1 MDAGVTKTQWDR
13 CPPGPQRQV
22 DDGWSGSAFGKR
34 DPRRLVAQ
42 HPAVERPDAIDVGG
56 DAFDAMLG
64 DHRRHAELGN
74 QPEHDLQ
81 DVLGRLR
88 VELRGRLVEDE
99 RIRVHDERSRDG
111 DALAF
116 AAREGVDTTTPQ
128 RVDADLVDH
137 FLDALA
143 HQRPREPEVLETKR
157 QLGTHI
163 GFVFQHPDAQ
173 FVLEDVEAELA
184 FGLEN
189 LGLNRSLMR
198 KRVEEVI
205 DQVGINPLRRR
216 RIDSLSGGERQRVAI
231 AAALAMHPDA
241 LVLDEPTS
249 QLDPQAAEDVLQVV
263 LRLVAELGMTTVIAE
278 HRVERIAPFVDRIWT
293 LDAGV
298 LRDQPP
304 RIALAEGGA
313 RPPVVDLALRAG
325 WTPIPLGLRDARV
338 FAQRLPADPTPR
350 PSPARGEG
358 DFRDGADPVVCRV
371 EGLDHRYDAAPAV
384 QGLSL
389 TLRRG
394 QVVALMG
401 RNGSG
406 KTTLLRLI
414 AGLMRPQRGSI
425 THDGVAAYVPQDA
438 DSLLFAPTVDEELR
452 GQSAEVV
459 APFAAWLH
467 RYPRDLSSGERQQLA
482 IALMGA
488 RADLLLLDEPTRGLD
503 PAVKRALSA
512 YLRTRASGGAAILVA
527 THDVEWAARTADR
540 VLLMADGEIYADG
553 PPAMVLSDSLVF
565 ATQIS
570 KLVGRGWL
578 LPEEVPL

>member
-1 MDAGVTKTQWDR
+1 MPVIALDAVSYRYPEADR
-13 CPPGPQRQV
+13 PALSDITVAVDPGDVILLR
-22 DDGWSGSAFGKR
+22 GASGSGKSTLLR
-34 DPRRLVAQ
+34 SLNGLVP
-42 HPAVERPDAIDVGG
+42 HSTGG
-56 DAFDAMLG
+56 QF
-64 DHRRHAELGN
+64 
-74 QPEHDLQ
+74 
-81 DVLGRLR
+81 
-88 VELRGRLVEDE
+88 RGRVVVCGLDT
-99 RIRVHDERSRDG
+99 
-111 DALAF
+111 
-116 AAREGVDTTTPQ
+116 REHP
-128 RVDADLVDH
+128 
-137 FLDALA
+137 
-143 HQRPREPEVLETKR
+143 PR
-157 QLGTHI
+157 QLATHI

-189 LGLNRSLMR
+189 LGLSRPLMR

-216 RIDSLSGGERQRVAI
+216 RIDTLSGGERQRVAI

-241 LVLDEPTS
+241 LALDEPTS

-304 RIALAEGGA
+304 RVALAEGGA

-338 FAQRLPADPTPR
+338 HAQRLPAV
-350 PSPARGEG
+350 PANPAPA
-358 DFRDGADPVVCRV
+358 DGNGPIICRLD
-371 EGLDHRYDAAPAV
+371 GLDHRFDTVTAV
-384 QGLSL
+384 RGVSL

-406 KTTLLRLI
+406 KTTLLKLI
-414 AGLMRPQRGSI
+414 AGAVRPQRGTVTNEGI
-425 THDGVAAYVPQDA
+425 PAYVPQDA
-438 DSLLFAPTVDEELR
+438 DTLLFAASVDEELR
-452 GQSAEVV
+452 GQSAEVI

-503 PAVKRALSA
+503 PQVKRALST
-512 YLRTRASGGAAILVA
+512 YLRTRARAGAGILVA

-540 VLLMADGEIYADG
+540 ILLMADGEIYADG
-553 PPAMVLSDSLVF
+553 PPATVLSDSLVF

-570 KLVGRGWL
+570 KLVGGGWL

>member
-1 MDAGVTKTQWDR
+1 MPLITLDAVTYYYPEAEQPALREITTAVE
-13 CPPGPQRQV
+13 PGEVILLRGP
-22 DDGWSGSAFGKR
+22 SGSGKSTLLR
-34 DPRRLVAQ
+34 CLNGLVP
-42 HPAVERPDAIDVGG
+42 HSTGG
-56 DAFDAMLG
+56 QF
-64 DHRRHAELGN
+64 
-74 QPEHDLQ
+74 
-81 DVLGRLR
+81 
-88 VELRGRLVEDE
+88 RGRVVVCGLDT
-99 RIRVHDERSRDG
+99 
-111 DALAF
+111 
-116 AAREGVDTTTPQ
+116 REHP
-128 RVDADLVDH
+128 
-137 FLDALA
+137 
-143 HQRPREPEVLETKR
+143 PR
-157 QLGTHI
+157 QLATRV

-189 LGLNRSLMR
+189 LGLSRPLMR
-198 KRVEEVI
+198 KRIEEVI
-205 DQVGINPLRRR
+205 DQVGINPLRHRQ
-216 RIDSLSGGERQRVAI
+216 IDTLSGGERQRVAI

-293 LDAGV
+293 LDAGR

-304 RIALAEGGA
+304 RVALAEGGA

-325 WTPIPLGLRDARV
+325 WSPIPLGLRDARV
-338 FAQRLPADPTPR
+338 LAQRLPTAPSQS
-350 PSPARGEG
+350 PSPAGSG
-358 DFRDGADPVVCRV
+358 WGPVICQVNA
-371 EGLDHRYDAAPAV
+371 LHHRYDTAPAV
-384 QGLSL
+384 RGVSL
-389 TLRRG
+389 ALRGG

-414 AGLMRPQRGSI
+414 AGLLGPQRG
-425 THDGVAAYVPQDA
+425 TVNHEGNAAYVPQDA
-438 DSLLFAPTVDEELR
+438 DSLLFAPTVNEELR

-459 APFAAWLH
+459 APFAAFLH

-503 PAVKRALSA
+503 PVVKRALSA
-512 YLRTRASGGAAILVA
+512 YLRTRADAGAAIVVA

-540 VLLMADGEIYADG
+540 ILLMADGEIYADG
-553 PPAMVLSDSLVF
+553 PPAAVLSDSLVF

-570 KLVGRGWL
+570 KLVGGGWL

>member
-1 MDAGVTKTQWDR
+1 MPVITLDGVSYRYPESDR
-13 CPPGPQRQV
+13 PALSEITTAVEPGEVILVR
-22 DDGWSGSAFGKR
+22 GSSGSGKSTLLR
-34 DPRRLVAQ
+34 CLNGLVP
-42 HPAVERPDAIDVGG
+42 HSSGG
-56 DAFDAMLG
+56 HF
-64 DHRRHAELGN
+64 
-74 QPEHDLQ
+74 
-81 DVLGRLR
+81 
-88 VELRGRLVEDE
+88 RGRVVVCGLDT
-99 RIRVHDERSRDG
+99 
-111 DALAF
+111 
-116 AAREGVDTTTPQ
+116 REHP
-128 RVDADLVDH
+128 
-137 FLDALA
+137 
-143 HQRPREPEVLETKR
+143 PR

-189 LGLNRSLMR
+189 LGLNRPLMR

-216 RIDSLSGGERQRVAI
+216 RIDTLSGGERQRVAI

-293 LDAGV
+293 LDAGM
-298 LRDQPP
+298 LRDQAP
-304 RIALAEGGA
+304 RTALAEGGA

-325 WTPIPLGLRDARV
+325 WTPIPLGLRDARIH
-338 FAQRLPADPTPR
+338 AQRLLAS
-350 PSPARGEG
+350 PSPAGREG
-358 DFRDGADPVVCRV
+358 DLREGSGPIVCRV
-371 EGLDHRYDAAPAV
+371 EGLSHHYDSVPAV
-384 QGLSL
+384 HGLSL

-394 QVVALMG
+394 EVVALMG

-406 KTTLLRLI
+406 KTTLLKLI
-414 AGLMRPQRGSI
+414 AGLLRPQRG
-425 THDGVAAYVPQDA
+425 TVTRDGLAAYVPQDA
-438 DSLLFAPTVDEELR
+438 DSLLFASTVAEELR
-452 GQSAEVV
+452 DQPAEVA
-459 APFAAWLH
+459 APFAAWLQ

-503 PAVKRALSA
+503 PVVKRALTA
-512 YLRTRASGGAAILVA
+512 YLRTRASAGAGILVA

-553 PPAMVLSDSLVF
+553 APGTVLSDSLVF

-570 KLVGRGWL
+570 KLVGGGWL
-578 LPEEVPL
+578 LPEDVPV

>member
-1 MDAGVTKTQWDR
+1 MPVITLDSVSYRYPEADR
-13 CPPGPQRQV
+13 PALSGITTAVEPGEVILLR
-22 DDGWSGSAFGKR
+22 GSSGSGKSTLLR
-34 DPRRLVAQ
+34 CLNGLVP
-42 HPAVERPDAIDVGG
+42 HSTGG
-56 DAFDAMLG
+56 HFRGRVVVCGLDT
-64 DHRRHAELGN
+64 RRH
-74 QPEHDLQ
+74 P
-81 DVLGRLR
+81 
-88 VELRGRLVEDE
+88 
-99 RIRVHDERSRDG
+99 
-111 DALAF
+111 
-116 AAREGVDTTTPQ
+116 P
-128 RVDADLVDH
+128 
-137 FLDALA
+137 
-143 HQRPREPEVLETKR
+143 R

-189 LGLNRSLMR
+189 LGLPRPLMR

-216 RIDSLSGGERQRVAI
+216 RIGTLSGGERQRVAI

-304 RIALAEGGA
+304 RTALAEGGA

-338 FAQRLPADPTPR
+338 HAQRLPVAGSPSASR
-350 PSPARGEG
+350 KSPSPARGG
-358 DFRDGADPVVCRV
+358 GPGWGSAPVICRV
-371 EGLDHRYDAAPAV
+371 EGLEHHYDTVPAV

-389 TLRRG
+389 TLHRG

-414 AGLMRPQRGSI
+414 AGLMRPQRG
-425 THDGVAAYVPQDA
+425 TVAHDGVAGYVPQDA
-438 DSLLFAPTVDEELR
+438 DSLLFAPTVDDELR

-459 APFAAWLH
+459 APFRAWLH

-503 PAVKRALSA
+503 PSVKHALSA
-512 YLRTRASGGAAILVA
+512 YLRTRAEAGVAILVA
-527 THDVEWAARTADR
+527 THDVEWAARAADR

-553 PPAMVLSDSLVF
+553 PPGTVLSDSLVF

-570 KLVGRGWL
+570 KLVGGGWL

>member
-1 MDAGVTKTQWDR
+1 MPLITLDAVSYRYPEADR
-13 CPPGPQRQV
+13 PALGDITTAVEPGEVILLR
-22 DDGWSGSAFGKR
+22 GASGSGKSTLLR
-34 DPRRLVAQ
+34 CLNGLVP
-42 HPAVERPDAIDVGG
+42 HSTGG
-56 DAFDAMLG
+56 QF
-64 DHRRHAELGN
+64 
-74 QPEHDLQ
+74 
-81 DVLGRLR
+81 
-88 VELRGRLVEDE
+88 RGRVVVCGLDT
-99 RIRVHDERSRDG
+99 
-111 DALAF
+111 
-116 AAREGVDTTTPQ
+116 REHP
-128 RVDADLVDH
+128 
-137 FLDALA
+137 
-143 HQRPREPEVLETKR
+143 PR
-157 QLGTHI
+157 QLGIHI
-163 GFVFQHPDAQ
+163 GFVFQHPEAQ

-189 LGLNRSLMR
+189 LGLSRPLMR

-216 RIDSLSGGERQRVAI
+216 RIATLSGGERQRVAI

-293 LDAGV
+293 LDGGV
-298 LRDQPP
+298 LRDQAP
-304 RIALAEGGA
+304 RVALAEGGA

-325 WTPIPLGLRDARV
+325 WTPIPLGLRDARLH
-338 FAQRLPADPTPR
+338 AQHLPPVH
-350 PSPARGEG
+350 PSPRTVPSPTGEG
-358 DFRDGADPVVCRV
+358 SIICRV
-371 EGLDHRYDAAPAV
+371 DGVNHRYDTVPAV
-384 QGLSL
+384 QGVSL
-389 TLRRG
+389 TLCRG
-394 QVVALMG
+394 QVVAVMG

-414 AGLMRPQRGSI
+414 AGLMRPQRGTV
-425 THDGVAAYVPQDA
+425 THEGIAAYVPQDA

-459 APFAAWLH
+459 ALFAAWLH
-467 RYPRDLSSGERQQLA
+467 RYPRDLSSGERQQLD

-503 PAVKRALSA
+503 PQVKRALSS
-512 YLRTRASGGAAILVA
+512 YLRTRAGAGAAILVA

-553 PPAMVLSDSLVF
+553 PPGSVLSDSLVF

-570 KLVGRGWL
+570 KLVGGGWL

>member
-1 MDAGVTKTQWDR
+1 MPLITLDGVSYRYPEADR
-13 CPPGPQRQV
+13 PALSAITTAVEPGEVILLR
-22 DDGWSGSAFGKR
+22 GASGSGKSTLLR
-34 DPRRLVAQ
+34 CLNGLVP
-42 HPAVERPDAIDVGG
+42 HSTGG
-56 DAFDAMLG
+56 QF
-64 DHRRHAELGN
+64 
-74 QPEHDLQ
+74 
-81 DVLGRLR
+81 
-88 VELRGRLVEDE
+88 RGRVVVCGLDT
-99 RIRVHDERSRDG
+99 
-111 DALAF
+111 
-116 AAREGVDTTTPQ
+116 REHP
-128 RVDADLVDH
+128 
-137 FLDALA
+137 
-143 HQRPREPEVLETKR
+143 PR
-157 QLGTHI
+157 QLGIHI

-189 LGLNRSLMR
+189 LGLPRSLMR

-304 RIALAEGGA
+304 RTALVEGGA

-325 WTPIPLGLRDARV
+325 WTPIPLGLRDARIH
-338 FAQRLPADPTPR
+338 AQALPHAHSPSSSQKPPSSMR
-350 PSPARGEG
+350 KSPSPVYGG
-358 DFRDGADPVVCRV
+358 GAGWGPVICEVKD
-371 EGLDHRYDAAPAV
+371 LHHRYDTSPAV

-389 TLRRG
+389 TLHRG

-414 AGLMRPQRGSI
+414 AGLLRPQRGTI

-459 APFAAWLH
+459 APFAAWLD

-503 PAVKRALSA
+503 PGVKRALSA
-512 YLRTRASGGAAILVA
+512 YLRTRANASAAVLVA

-540 VLLMADGEIYADG
+540 ILLMADGEIYADG
-553 PPAMVLSDSLVF
+553 PPATVLSDSLVF

-570 KLVGRGWL
+570 KLVGGGWL

>member
-1 MDAGVTKTQWDR
+1 MPLITLDAVTYRYPEAERPALSDVTTSVE
-13 CPPGPQRQV
+13 PGEVILLRGP
-22 DDGWSGSAFGKR
+22 SGSGKSTLLR
-34 DPRRLVAQ
+34 CLNGLVPHSTGGRFRGRVVVCGLDTRVHPPR
-42 HPAVERPDAIDVGG
+42 
-56 DAFDAMLG
+56 
-64 DHRRHAELGN
+64 ELG
-74 QPEHDLQ
+74 
-81 DVLGRLR
+81 
-88 VELRGRLVEDE
+88 
-99 RIRVHDERSRDG
+99 
-111 DALAF
+111 A
-116 AAREGVDTTTPQ
+116 
-128 RVDADLVDH
+128 
-137 FLDALA
+137 
-143 HQRPREPEVLETKR
+143 
-157 QLGTHI
+157 HI

-189 LGLNRSLMR
+189 LGLARPLMR
-198 KRVEEVI
+198 KCVEEVI

-293 LDAGV
+293 LEGGV
-298 LRDQPP
+298 LRDQLP
-304 RIALAEGGA
+304 RTALAEGGA

-338 FAQRLPADPTPR
+338 HAQRLPPAR
-350 PSPARGEG
+350 SPSPLVGEG
-358 DFRDGADPVVCRV
+358 RVGGSIICRTDD
-371 EGLDHRYDAAPAV
+371 LHYRYDTVPAV
-384 QGLSL
+384 QGVSL

-414 AGLMRPQRGSI
+414 AGLMRPQRGTI
-425 THDGVAAYVPQDA
+425 THEGVAAYVPQDA
-438 DSLLFAPTVDEELR
+438 DSVLFAATVDEELR

-503 PAVKRALSA
+503 PLVKGALSS
-512 YLRTRASGGAAILVA
+512 YLRTRAGAGAAILVA
-527 THDVEWAARTADR
+527 THDVEWAARMADR

-553 PPAMVLSDSLVF
+553 PPAAVLSDSLVF

-570 KLVGRGWL
+570 KLVGGGWL

>member
-1 MDAGVTKTQWDR
+1 MPLITLEAVSYRYPEADRPALRDVTTAVE
-13 CPPGPQRQV
+13 PGEVILLR
-22 DDGWSGSAFGKR
+22 GASGSGKSTLLR
-34 DPRRLVAQ
+34 CLNGLVP
-42 HPAVERPDAIDVGG
+42 HSTGG
-56 DAFDAMLG
+56 QF
-64 DHRRHAELGN
+64 
-74 QPEHDLQ
+74 
-81 DVLGRLR
+81 
-88 VELRGRLVEDE
+88 RGRVVVCGLDT
-99 RIRVHDERSRDG
+99 RDH
-111 DALAF
+111 
-116 AAREGVDTTTPQ
+116 P
-128 RVDADLVDH
+128 
-137 FLDALA
+137 
-143 HQRPREPEVLETKR
+143 PR

-163 GFVFQHPDAQ
+163 GFVFQHPEAQ

-189 LGLNRSLMR
+189 LGLSRPLMR

-216 RIDSLSGGERQRVAI
+216 RIDTLSGGERQRVAI

-241 LVLDEPTS
+241 LILDEPTS

-293 LDAGV
+293 LDGGV
-298 LRDQPP
+298 LRDQAP
-304 RIALAEGGA
+304 RVALAEGGA

-325 WTPIPLGLRDARV
+325 WTPIPLGLRDARAH
-338 FAQRLPADPTPR
+338 AQRLPTAPPNR
-350 PSPARGEG
+350 LPLNGHG
-358 DFRDGADPVVCRV
+358 PVICRV
-371 EGLDHRYDAAPAV
+371 DGLHHRYEGAPAV
-384 QGLSL
+384 QGVSL

-394 QVVALMG
+394 EVVALMG

-414 AGLMRPQRGSI
+414 AGLMRPQQGTV
-425 THDGVAAYVPQDA
+425 THDGMAAYVPQDA

-459 APFAAWLH
+459 APFAALLH

-503 PAVKRALSA
+503 PLVKRALSA
-512 YLRTRASGGAAILVA
+512 YLRTRAGAGAAILVA
-527 THDVEWAARTADR
+527 THDVEWAARTANR
-540 VLLMADGEIYADG
+540 VLLLADGEIYADG
-553 PPAMVLSDSLVF
+553 PPGSVLSDSLVF

-570 KLVGRGWL
+570 KLVGGGWL